1 MLKIDKELEELLLER
16 VKTLLIQGKSRQSIK
31 KKHGYKYIYTKTED
45 GDFELVGKEH
55 TYNEE
60 KNTFLDGVPN
70 QIIDILFQSL
80 STENA
85 IQLLEK
91 KGYLVIDPTLVSED
105 SNEAEG
111 LSENAVN
118 LIKTKILGVE

>member
-1 MLKIDKELEELLLER
+1 MLKIDKELEDLLLER
-16 VKTLLIQGKSRQSIK
+16 VKTLLIQGKSRQSVK
-31 KKHGYKYIYTKTED
+31 KKRTRKFIYTRTPD

-55 TYNEE
+55 TYSEDE
-60 KNTFLDGVPN
+60 NTFLDGVPN

-80 STENA
+80 GIENA

-91 KGYLVIDPTLVSED
+91 NGYLVIDPTLVSED